1 MATAPQGGPLA
12 LFALTAGPRFGEE
25 LAIAVPVVNV
35 GSAPGNEL
43 VIDDDSV
50 SARHAR
56 LEFDLGAWRLTDL
69 GSTNGTAVEGVR
81 LAPDVPTPLHY
92 GSEVRFGGV
101 KLQFREV
108 RGADPAE
115 ARSAFTAPAAEK
127 TLKEERRGGFR
138 MPLWLVLLLLLFVVA
153 IVYALVV
160 NLGGTPQPA
169 PAVTAWVGGP
179 APLAAAPPI
188 G

>member
-1 MATAPQGGPLA
+1 MSTAPQGGPLA

-25 LAIAVPVVNV
+25 LAVAAPVVHI
-35 GSAPGNEL
+35 GRAPGNEV

-50 SARHAR
+50 SDRHAR

-92 GSEVRFGGV
+92 GVDVRFGGV
-101 KLQFREV
+101 RLQFREV
-108 RGADPAE
+108 RGADPDA
-115 ARSAFTAPAAEK
+115 ARATFTPPAAER

-138 MPLWLVLLLLLFVVA
+138 MPVWMVLLLVLLAVA
-153 IVYALVV
+153 LVYALVV
-160 NLGGTPQPA
+160 NTGATD
-169 PAVTAWVGGP
+169 AVP
-179 APLAAAPPI
+179 AAAGTSALPA
-188 G
+188 GWAETALRT